1 MESSRVQLHHKEEGK
16 ARIEADRKDRD
27 DLRTRLDSCIDPLD
41 PKQHPDRSIV
51 NTVSGKITPAFVN
64 VENSVLIGEGMLEDF
79 EKTWP
84 EGFCSTISK
93 KVKTMGASRKSV
105 QIGDSKVYDLNAIY
119 SRVIALLS
127 NDRAID
133 VKDVFSY
140 ELAPVPT
147 AMFSEK
153 GTWLGKS
160 KHIVKRLLHV
170 EVSRRNA
177 GDADITD
184 IDGSISSALDCTLV
198 YGWLC
203 SRFCRECQEKDSFI
217 PDKQ

>member
-27 DLRTRLDSCIDPLD
+27 GLGRRLDSCIDPLD
-41 PKQHPDRSIV
+41 PKQHPDRSTV
-51 NTVSGKITPAFVN
+51 NTVNGKITPAFVN

-84 EGFCSTISK
+84 EGFYSTIFK
-93 KVKTMGASRKSV
+93 KVKTMLASRKSV

-127 NDRAID
+127 SPMSLHLSQQQCSQ
-133 VKDVFSY
+133 K
-140 ELAPVPT
+140 
-147 AMFSEK
+147 K
-153 GTWLGKS
+153 GMRLGKS

-170 EVSRRNA
+170 EVS

-184 IDGSISSALDCTLV
+184 IDGSISFALDCTLV
-198 YGWLC
+198 YGWLRN
-203 SRFCRECQEKDSFI
+203 RFRRECQEKDSFI
-217 PDKQ
+217 PDKQWRLSHLRQISWV